1 MMSKVHVLLL
11 FLIIASTANLY
22 AQQPKQL
29 TLNDAIQLSLA
40 NSKQLKLSQ
49 AKIAEAVSATR
60 EAVEG
65 RLPDV
70 GVSGSYLRVSK
81 PNIKIKTAS
90 SGSGGDS
97 SAISPVN
104 VTQAAYGMANVSLN
118 LFSGLKVKYAIES
131 ARYLE
136 EAAKLDETNDRQGVI
151 LNTIAAYINLYKAIA
166 GEKIVQENIERSRKR
181 DTDFANFERNG
192 LLARND
198 LLKAQIQT
206 SNLELSLV
214 DAQNN
219 IRLSTVNMNL
229 MLGLPESTS
238 LTLDSALADT
248 TRELQSVEDF
258 EKLALQNRSDAK
270 ALDLRQK
277 ASSAGVKIAKG
288 DYYPGI
294 ALTGGYLAAY
304 IPKFLTITNALN
316 FGIGFRY
323 SLSSLWKTNS
333 KVEQAKAREQQ
344 MLANEAMLDDEI
356 RLSINKAYYDYL
368 AARKKI
374 EVYTKSLEQASENY
388 RISQNKYNNNL
399 LTLTD
404 LLDADVSQLQA
415 KLNLEFAK
423 ADVLLAYQTLLQK
436 AGVLND
442 RL

>member
-1 MMSKVHVLLL
+1 MTKGHVLLL
-11 FLIIASTANLY
+11 FLIIASAGNLY
-22 AQQPKQL
+22 AQQTKQL
-29 TLNDAIQLSLA
+29 SINDAIQLSLA
-40 NSKQLKLSQ
+40 NSKQLKLSK
-49 AKIAEAVSATR
+49 AKTNEAVAASR
-60 EAVEG
+60 EAIEDK
-65 RLPDV
+65 LPDV
-70 GVSGSYLRVSK
+70 GVSGSYLRVTK

-90 SGSGGDS
+90 SGGDS

-136 EAAKLDETNDRQGVI
+136 EAAKLDETNNRQGVI

-166 GEKIVQENIERSRKR
+166 GEKIVQENLESSRKR
-181 DTDFANFERNG
+181 DSDFANFERNG

-229 MLGLPESTS
+229 MLGLPENTTLS
-238 LTLDSALADT
+238 LDTALADT
-248 TRELQSVEDF
+248 TREIQSVEDF
-258 EKLALQNRSDAK
+258 EKIALQNRSDAK
-270 ALDLRQK
+270 ALEMRQK
-277 ASSAGVKIAKG
+277 ASSAGIKIAKG

-316 FGIGFRY
+316 IGIGFRY

-344 MLANEAMLDDEI
+344 LLANEAMLDDEI
-356 RLSINKAYYDYL
+356 RLSINRAYYDYL
-368 AARKKI
+368 TARKKI

-415 KLNLEFAK
+415 KLNIEFAK
-423 ADVLLAYQTLLQK
+423 ADVLLAYETLLQK
-436 AGVLND
+436 AGILND

>member
-1 MMSKVHVLLL
+1 MMTKGHVLLL
-11 FLIIASTANLY
+11 FLIIASTGNIY
-22 AQQPKQL
+22 AQQTTQL

-118 LFSGLKVKYAIES
+118 LFSGLKVKYGIES

-136 EAAKLDETNDRQGVI
+136 EAAKLDETSNRQGVI

-181 DTDFANFERNG
+181 DADFANFERNG

-229 MLGLPESTS
+229 MLGLPENTS
-238 LTLDSALADT
+238 LSLDTALADT

-270 ALDLRQK
+270 ALEMRQK
-277 ASSAGVKIAKG
+277 ASLARVKIAKG

-344 MLANEAMLDDEI
+344 LLANEAMLDDEI

-423 ADVLLAYQTLLQK
+423 ADVLLAYETLLQK
-436 AGVLND
+436 AGILND

>member
-1 MMSKVHVLLL
+1 MTKGRVLLL
-11 FLIIASTANLY
+11 FLLITSTANLY
-22 AQQPKQL
+22 AQQTRQL
-29 TLNDAIQLSLA
+29 TINDAIQLSLA

-90 SGSGGDS
+90 SGGDS
-97 SAISPVN
+97 NAISPVN

-136 EAAKLDETNDRQGVI
+136 EAAKLDETNNRQAVI

-219 IRLSTVNMNL
+219 IRLSTINMNL
-229 MLGLPESTS
+229 MLGLPESTTLS
-238 LTLDSALADT
+238 LDTALADT

-270 ALDLRQK
+270 ALEMRQK
-277 ASSAGVKIAKG
+277 ASSAGVKVAKG

-344 MLANEAMLDDEI
+344 LLANEAMLDDEI

-374 EVYTKSLEQASENY
+374 DVYNKALEQASENY

-436 AGVLND
+436 SGIFND

>member
-1 MMSKVHVLLL
+1 MTNAGS
-11 FLIIASTANLY
+11 SN
-22 AQQPKQL
+22 
-29 TLNDAIQLSLA
+29 
-40 NSKQLKLSQ
+40 
-49 AKIAEAVSATR
+49 EAR
-60 EAVEG
+60 M
-65 RLPDV
+65 L
-70 GVSGSYLRVSK
+70 
-81 PNIKIKTAS
+81 
-90 SGSGGDS
+90 
-97 SAISPVN
+97 
-104 VTQAAYGMANVSLN
+104 
-118 LFSGLKVKYAIES
+118 
-131 ARYLE
+131 
-136 EAAKLDETNDRQGVI
+136 
-151 LNTIAAYINLYKAIA
+151 
-166 GEKIVQENIERSRKR
+166 
-181 DTDFANFERNG
+181 ANFERNG

-219 IRLSTVNMNL
+219 IRLSTVNMDL
-229 MLGLPESTS
+229 LLGLPESTLLS
-238 LTLDSALADT
+238 LDTALADT
-248 TRELQSVEDF
+248 ARELQSVEDF

-270 ALDLRQK
+270 ALEMRQK
-277 ASSAGVKIAKG
+277 ASAAGIKIAKG

-316 FGIGFRY
+316 VGVGFRY

-344 MLANEAMLDDEI
+344 LLANEAILDDEI
-356 RLSINKAYYDYL
+356 RLSINKAYYDYVT
-368 AARKKI
+368 ARKKI

-399 LTLTD
+399 LTLSD
-404 LLDADVSQLQA
+404 LFDADVSQLQA

-442 RL
+442 KL